1 MFESPKKKKK
11 KKKKKTTTT
20 TARRTRLSLSLSLPV
35 FKADDDERT
44 TTLTTTLTKN
54 ASQTPLQEEEEY
66 RVLSVL
72 IKTCFKMELRFFRFF
87 FFLLGVFPKMFL
99 SHDGLANSAN
109 DFGRLF
115 WVLPLRTRI
124 R

>member
-11 KKKKKTTTT
+11 KKTTT

-87 FFLLGVFPKMFL
+87 FFLLLGVFPKMFL